1 MSLCSYEAYA
11 AARGIAAAELLENGT
26 VRWGRAGRAGA
37 ACRGERPHLFVV
49 LAVRDV
55 ERRIPPRS
63 KAHICRSCRRCA
75 NEDAAPREARDR
87 VAASGGLRA

>member
-1 MSLCSYEAYA
+1 
-11 AARGIAAAELLENGT
+11 
-26 VRWGRAGRAGA
+26 
-37 ACRGERPHLFVV
+37 V